1 MYAVLGRPFSIAREE
16 WAWLAPLVLMVAGI
30 YGVSEVVAQWNGAS
44 TAALVA
50 DYMGKALRAVPLVVS
65 LGLLYHLIRALLSG
79 EAQPLSSMVV
89 SLRAQLQDTSGLVS
103 RLLPLA
109 LMPVLFAAMGMLKMQ
124 IPHIMPFYLDDLF
137 TAADKLLF
145 LGRQPWELTHAL
157 FGSADATLVI
167 DRLYTLWVFGLSV
180 AIGYFALI
188 APGTERARF
197 FLNFTAIWIV
207 LGVFGAYIGS
217 SAGPCFLAALA
228 SPSAPEFAGL
238 MERLTAIDAALKANG
253 GSGLGALHW
262 QTMLWTAHETDT
274 IAFSMGI
281 SAMPSLHNAI
291 AFLYVLLAFRIGRV
305 AGLIA
310 SLFALTTF
318 VGSIHLGWHYAVDG
332 LVAFAGTY
340 AVWWGVERYLS
351 TRTVN

>member
-16 WAWLAPLVLMVAGI
+16 WVWLAPLFLMVAGI
-30 YGVSEVVAQWNGAS
+30 YGVSEVAAQWNGVS

-50 DYMGKALRAVPLVVS
+50 DYVGKALRAIPLVVS
-65 LGLLYHLIRALLSG
+65 LGLLYHLIGALLSG
-79 EAQPLSSMVV
+79 EAQPLSRMVIA
-89 SLRAQLQDTSGLVS
+89 LRAQLQDTSGLIS

-157 FGSADATLVI
+157 LGSADATLVI

-188 APGTERARF
+188 APGAERARF

-217 SAGPCFLAALA
+217 SAGPCFLAAMA

-238 MERLTAIDAALKANG
+238 MERLTAIDAALKADG
-253 GSGLGALHW
+253 GMGLGALHW
-262 QTMLWTAHETDT
+262 QNMLWTAHETDT

-291 AFLYVLLAFRIGRV
+291 AFLYVLLAFRIGRT

-340 AVWWGVERYLS
+340 AVWWGVERYL
-351 TRTVN
+351 RTA

>member
-16 WAWLAPLVLMVAGI
+16 WVWLAPLFLMVAGI
-30 YGVSEVVAQWNGAS
+30 YGVFEVAAQWNGVS
-44 TAALVA
+44 TATLVA
-50 DYMGKALRAVPLVVS
+50 DYVGKALRAIPLVVS

-79 EAQPLSSMVV
+79 DAQPLSSMVAA
-89 SLRAQLQDTSGLVS
+89 LRPQLRDASGLIS

-137 TAADKLLF
+137 AAADRLLF
-145 LGRQPWELTHAL
+145 LGRQPWEVTHAL
-157 FGSADATLVI
+157 FGSTGATMVI

-188 APGTERARF
+188 APRSERARF

-217 SAGPCFLAALA
+217 SAGPCFLASMA
-228 SPSAPEFAGL
+228 SPSAPEYAGL
-238 MERLTAIDAALKANG
+238 MERLVSIDAALKANG
-253 GSGLGALHW
+253 DMGLGALQW
-262 QTMLWTAHETDT
+262 QHMLWSAHETDT

-305 AGLIA
+305 AGIIA

-318 VGSIHLGWHYAVDG
+318 VGSVHLGWHYAVDG

-340 AVWWGVERYLS
+340 AVWLGVERYLQL
-351 TRTVN
+351 RP